1 MMQQMTASEKR
12 WLAIACLVAALMIG
26 WLPLAFHSS
35 SLFYVLMLGV
45 IGAIPFLLINGVH
58 GDMEGIRGIVGCV
71 LFVVINA
78 GIYYEISSFVLKRIR
93 VRKQKKDA
101 T

>member
-1 MMQQMTASEKR
+1 MTASDKR
-12 WLAIACLVAALMIG
+12 WLAFACLVAAFMIG
-26 WLPLAFHSS
+26 WLPFAFHTR
-35 SLFYVLMLGV
+35 SLVYVLMLGV
-45 IGAIPFLLINGVH
+45 IGAIPFMLINGVH

-78 GIYYEISSFVLKRIR
+78 GAYYGISSFILKQIR

-101 T
+101 A